1 MTNEDRRPGPTAEPA
16 SAAESGTA
24 ARPGTKLM
32 ADDML
37 AGLLARATSAE
48 AKLAQLEAELRFK
61 PRDPERA
68 LVERTAAAE
77 ARAIAFEEETAKAR
91 DQALRAL
98 AEAEN
103 TRRRTQRE
111 LEEGIKYAVSGFARE
126 IVGVV
131 DNLRR
136 ALDTLAT
143 EARAEDPRLEQFA
156 QGVELTER
164 EFLAILE
171 RNGIHRIDAAGQPF
185 DPNIHQ
191 AIAQVDAPDH
201 APGTVVQ
208 VIQAGFTLHGR
219 ILRPALVVVAKASAG
234 GGPPPGTAVD
244 TTA

>member
-1 MTNEDRRPGPTAEPA
+1 MTDEERKPTPAGPGDDAVPGRAGSQTMAE
-16 SAAESGTA
+16 
-24 ARPGTKLM
+24 
-32 ADDML
+32 DML
-37 AGLLARATSAE
+37 AGLLARAMAAE
-48 AKLAQLEAELRFK
+48 AKVAQLDSELRVK
-61 PRDPERA
+61 PRDPTQA

-77 ARAIAFEEETAKAR
+77 ARSIAFEEETAKAK

-111 LEEGIKYAVSGFARE
+111 LEESVKYAVSGFARE

-136 ALDTLAT
+136 ALDTLTA
-143 EARAEDPRLEQFA
+143 EARAEDPKLEQFA

-171 RNGIHRIDAAGQPF
+171 RHGIRRVDAAGQAF
-185 DPNIHQ
+185 DPNVHQ

-208 VIQAGFTLHGR
+208 VIQAGFMLHGR
-219 ILRPALVVVAKASAG
+219 ILRPALVVVAKAAAG
-234 GGPPPGTAVD
+234 GGPAPGAAVD